1 MPETQTGIPCE
12 VDGEFLYL
20 SPNSAEGKA
29 LQRLPDIDCPTKW
42 VTLVEEEQEIDIEPG
57 LERLSKR
64 GYKVQIPSPDTS
76 LSAD

>member
-1 MPETQTGIPCE
+1 M
-12 VDGEFLYL
+12 
-20 SPNSAEGKA
+20 
-29 LQRLPDIDCPTKW
+29 QRLPDIGALLW

-64 GYKVQIPSPDTS
+64 GYGQIPSPDTS

>member
-1 MPETQTGIPCE
+1 MSTVKPGETNQPSQASSN
-12 VDGEFLYL
+12 F
-20 SPNSAEGKA
+20 AEGKA
-29 LQRLPDIDCPTKW
+29 LQRLPDIDRPTKW
-42 VTLVEEEQEIDIEPG
+42 VTIVEEGQEIDIEPG